1 MLRAPKHLRLR
12 AFMRNRWIEQRVAH
26 RARAIVLLSI
36 IAALA
41 VLIAVAA
48 AVRHFSV

>member
-1 MLRAPKHLRLR
+1 
-12 AFMRNRWIEQRVAH
+12 MRNRWIEQRVAH